1 LVIAITVDAY
11 SRGSQTGLIEHPVT
25 SACRTREQ
33 APADPGITRPAPA
46 EGGGIMTLQL
56 LLSWWNLIYL
66 VPLALA
72 LIYLVIY
79 MATGMSFGDGDA
91 DVHMDV
97 EADAD
102 ADADVDAD
110 ADADTDADADAD
122 HDLAGEHEA
131 GHEPQHE
138 TSTSGGFSLL
148 TLLGVGRAPISV
160 LLMVFL
166 LIWSV
171 TGIIANRII
180 YGLSESVPPT
190 VIISVPLAMLLS
202 LFGTAGLARLIGRS
216 MPNSETYVRRKS
228 SLVGLLGE
236 AVYDMTTGF
245 GTVQVRD
252 ESGDLHE
259 LPCETQ
265 GEANSKKMIHKGQ
278 RVVLYDYNEE
288 KGVFYV
294 TPFEP
299 EKQ

>member
-1 LVIAITVDAY
+1 
-11 SRGSQTGLIEHPVT
+11 
-25 SACRTREQ
+25 
-33 APADPGITRPAPA
+33 
-46 EGGGIMTLQL
+46 MTLQL

-72 LIYLVIY
+72 LIYLIVY
-79 MATGMSFGDGDA
+79 MATGMSFGDADA
-91 DVHMDV
+91 DVHADMD
-97 EADAD
+97 ADAD
-102 ADADVDAD
+102 ADADG
-110 ADADTDADADAD
+110 DADAD
-122 HDLAGEHEA
+122 HDVSGDHEA
-131 GHEPQHE
+131 GHEPQHAG
-138 TSTSGGFSLL
+138 STSGGSSLL

-166 LIWSV
+166 LIWSI
-171 TGIIANRII
+171 TGIIANRVI
-180 YGLSESVPPT
+180 YGLSESVLPT
-190 VIISVPLAMLLS
+190 VIISVPLAMVFS

-228 SLVGLLGE
+228 SLVGLAGE
-236 AVYDMTTGF
+236 AVYDMTAGF

-265 GEANSKKMIHKGQ
+265 GDASTKKIIHKGQ

>member
-1 LVIAITVDAY
+1 
-11 SRGSQTGLIEHPVT
+11 
-25 SACRTREQ
+25 
-33 APADPGITRPAPA
+33 
-46 EGGGIMTLQL
+46 MTLQL

-72 LIYLVIY
+72 LIYLVVY
-79 MATGMSFGDGDA
+79 MSTGLSFG
-91 DVHMDV
+91 
-97 EADAD
+97 D
-102 ADADVDAD
+102 ADADVS

-122 HDLAGEHEA
+122 HDVAVEHDVSAEHDA
-131 GHEPQHE
+131 DTDQDAQHE
-138 TSTSGGFSLL
+138 TEQETGQGGASSMLS
-148 TLLGVGRAPISV
+148 LLGVGRAPLSV

-166 LIWSV
+166 LVWSI
-171 TGIIANRII
+171 TGLIANRVL
-180 YGLSESVPPT
+180 YGVSQSVAAT
-190 VIISVPLAMLLS
+190 VIVSVPLALVLS
-202 LFGTAGLARLIGRS
+202 LLGTAGLARLIGRV

-228 SLVGLLGE
+228 SLVGLAGE
-236 AVYDMTTGF
+236 AVYDITTGF

-252 ESGDLHE
+252 ETGDLHE

-265 GEANSKKMIHKGQ
+265 GEAAKNVIHKGQ